1 MPRASHSKFD
11 ENSLFGGMSV
21 ILCLSNRKITL
32 IHGWLY
38 FELIILYN
46 YPLLGPFEKFCQ
58 QEVHWFTASFPK
70 LNRETCE
77 RGTRRVIF
85 WLVIYI

>member
-32 IHGWLY
+32 IHGH
-38 FELIILYN
+38 FELILYN

-58 QEVHWFTASFPK
+58 QEVH
-70 LNRETCE
+70 
-77 RGTRRVIF
+77 
-85 WLVIYI
+85 

>member
-1 MPRASHSKFD
+1 LCCKFD

-46 YPLLGPFEKFCQ
+46 YPLLGPFEKF
-58 QEVHWFTASFPK
+58 
-70 LNRETCE
+70 
-77 RGTRRVIF
+77 
-85 WLVIYI
+85 